1 MRAVAKCGAL
11 AGALLVMGAS
21 LQAQQGLLIVEKIT
35 SGGTSQT
42 SEVQMERTRMR
53 ADTTGA
59 GGEKQVLIF
68 DGAKQ
73 VLTLIDP
80 VKKTYTRVTKADVDR
95 LSAQMSEQLK
105 KMEEQSAM
113 LSPQQRDQLAA
124 VMKGRMGG
132 PAKLE
137 YRKTGKGTVGK
148 WTCDTYDGYSGGQKI
163 VELCTVDPKV
173 LGFTAS
179 DFAVSNQMVEFF
191 RSLVP
196 QVANQMFT
204 VGNNEQQG
212 FSGIPVRR
220 TFTIAARQST
230 AETTEITHKAF
241 PESTFA
247 VPLGYTQTPFAG
259 FGGAARGRGRS
270 R

>member
-1 MRAVAKCGAL
+1 
-11 AGALLVMGAS
+11 MGAS
-21 LQAQQGLLIVEKIT
+21 LQAQQGLLIVEKVT
-35 SGGTSQT
+35 SGSTSQT
-42 SEVQMERTRMR
+42 SQIQMERTRMR

-59 GGEKQVLIF
+59 SGEKQVLVF

-80 VKKTYTRVTKADVDR
+80 VKKTYAQVTKADVDR

-105 KMEEQSAM
+105 KMQEQSAM
-113 LSPQQRDQLAA
+113 LSPQQREQIAA
-124 VMKGRMGG
+124 VVKGRMGG
-132 PAKLE
+132 PAKLD
-137 YRKTGKGTVGK
+137 YRKTGKATVGK
-148 WTCDTYDGYSGGQKI
+148 WTCDTYDGYNAGQKI

-191 RSLVP
+191 RGLVP

-220 TFTIAARQST
+220 TFTIVGRPST
-230 AETTEITHKAF
+230 AETTEITHKTF
-241 PESTFA
+241 PESTFTI
-247 VPLGYTQTPFAG
+247 PLGYTRTPFGG

-270 R
+270 

>member
-1 MRAVAKCGAL
+1 MAKCGAL
-11 AGALLVMGAS
+11 AGALVVMSAS
-21 LQAQQGLLIVEKIT
+21 LQAQQGLLIVEKVT

-42 SEVQMERTRMR
+42 SQVQLERTRMR
-53 ADTTGA
+53 ADTSGA
-59 GGEKQVLIF
+59 GGEKQILVF

-80 VKKTYTRVTKADVDR
+80 VKKTYTQVTKADVDR

-105 KMEEQSAM
+105 KMQEESAM
-113 LSPQQRDQLAA
+113 LSPQQREQLAA
-124 VMKGRMGG
+124 VIRGRMGG
-132 PAKLE
+132 PGAKLE

-148 WTCDTYDGYSGGQKI
+148 WTCDTYDGYNAGQKI
-163 VELCTVDPKV
+163 VEICTVDPKV

-179 DFAVSNQMVEFF
+179 DFAVANQMVEFF

-220 TFTIAARQST
+220 TFTIVGRPST
-230 AETTEITHKAF
+230 AETTEITHKTF
-241 PESTFA
+241 PESTFTI
-247 VPLGYTQTPFAG
+247 PLGYTKTPFAG
-259 FGGAARGRGRS
+259 FGGAPRSRGR
-270 R
+270 